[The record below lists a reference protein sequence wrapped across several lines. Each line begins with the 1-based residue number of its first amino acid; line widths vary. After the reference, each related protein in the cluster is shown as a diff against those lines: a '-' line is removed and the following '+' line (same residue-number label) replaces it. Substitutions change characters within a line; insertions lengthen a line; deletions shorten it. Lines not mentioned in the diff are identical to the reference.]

1 MSKIETATQWMI
13 NLANDNSHGY
23 SMDYRWGPD
32 YDCASAVITAWQ
44 TAGVPVKTRGATYTG
59 NMVPVFLQCGFTDV
73 INSVNIS
80 NGSGLVRGD
89 VLWARVGGNGHTAM
103 YIGNGQMVHARTN
116 NFPGGSASGD
126 QNGQEIAITPYTD
139 NSSGPAKAW
148 TKVLRY
154 TADAPFTGNPI
165 VRDGQIH
172 ANNFV
177 NAGLDP
183 DGHRGPATIIGGIKV
198 LQHAMNL
205 DYNAGLVIDGSFG
218 HASQAA
224 LGNHYVKKG
233 EVQYMVTAAQILLML
248 RGYNPNGV
256 ECPGSF
262 GNGCEAAVKNFQMA
276 YGLTP
281 TGICDS
287 NTFRALIQ

>member
-1 MSKIETATQWMI
+1 
-13 NLANDNSHGY
+13 
-23 SMDYRWGPD
+23 
-32 YDCASAVITAWQ
+32 
-44 TAGVPVKTRGATYTG
+44 
-59 NMVPVFLQCGFTDV
+59 
-73 INSVNIS
+73 
-80 NGSGLVRGD
+80 
-89 VLWARVGGNGHTAM
+89 AM
-103 YIGNGQMVHARTN
+103 YIGYGQMVHARTN
-116 NFPGGSASGD
+116 KFTGGSASGN
-126 QNGQEIAITPYTD
+126 QNSQEIAITPYTD

-148 TKVLRY
+148 SKVLRY
-154 TADAPFTGNPI
+154 TADTLFTGNPI

-177 NAGLDP
+177 NVGLDP
-183 DGHRGPATIIGGIKV
+183 DGHRDPATIIGGIKV

-218 HASQAA
+218 PASQAA

-233 EVQYMVTAAQILLML
+233 EVQYMVTAAQIRLTL

-256 ECPGSF
+256 ECSGSF
-262 GNGCEAAVKNFQMA
+262 GNGCEVAVKNFQMA